1 VLAHEGISAC
11 VLSRV
16 GQRSPA
22 PATSAGRVFL
32 AHLPPDQSD
41 AVLAEDLQRYT
52 PHTVINLVVPSE
64 QLGLV
69 RERGSAS
76 TREEQERGLAAIA
89 APIRSLDGGVV
100 AAVPV
105 SGPTARVSGDTIPGL
120 AEHVLAAADE
130 VSQRNG
136 HPERG

>member
-1 VLAHEGISAC
+1 MLAHEGISAC

-52 PHTVINLVVPSE
+52 PHTVINLVVLLLYYPLPNATE
-64 QLGLV
+64 G
-69 RERGSAS
+69 
-76 TREEQERGLAAIA
+76 
-89 APIRSLDGGVV
+89 
-100 AAVPV
+100 
-105 SGPTARVSGDTIPGL
+105 
-120 AEHVLAAADE
+120 
-130 VSQRNG
+130 
-136 HPERG
+136 